1 MCVGAAEYSDNCCS
15 AQNPCPIG
23 GGHCDDDADCMHDLV
38 CGKNNCQ
45 YFDHATPKSGNCCE
59 DVSMDIF
66 DYMGKSNIVHHLD
79 QYFTSHSGKLNV
91 IKIKILKMKIILYN
105 VIFSFTVY
113 FRRRQDVEA
122 IHVPTN
128 AVQLHNRVLLVA
140 VTVTTM
146 TSVSQA
152 LCVANTIVK
161 KNLIWELVIVGIA
174 ALFGI
179 RELLVMGIIISN
191 VLFNSLTYI
200 RGGLKSYSTFL

>member
-1 MCVGAAEYSDNCCS
+1 MS
-15 AQNPCPIG
+15 
-23 GGHCDDDADCMHDLV
+23 
-38 CGKNNCQ
+38 
-45 YFDHATPKSGNCCE
+45 
-59 DVSMDIF
+59 
-66 DYMGKSNIVHHLD
+66 
-79 QYFTSHSGKLNV
+79 
-91 IKIKILKMKIILYN
+91 
-105 VIFSFTVY
+105 Y

-128 AVQLHNRVLLVA
+128 AVHMHNRVLLVA